1 MVKIVDIIFD
11 YMQSH
16 RRLTVPGL
24 GSFLKRGEGEE
35 IFFSE
40 FAKGDDGVLWGEMVS
55 RGVAEVVATAEIE
68 AFVERVRESLD
79 SSKPFFIVGV
89 GALIRKE
96 GEGVSLSR
104 TLAMDNAPVRPEPK
118 PEPKPKVEPKPEPQI
133 EPEQQ
138 PIQQPQPQP
147 QPQLKPKPKRSI
159 ASDVVKMMG
168 EIEALGRRESRRE
181 RDNAAESQE
190 RGVVIEEEEEYDES
204 ERYDEIVYENERG
217 EMSKPRKIRRIDPL
231 AIFLIVSVIVAI
243 GFFANGF
250 IIGWRIGSITLPAK
264 LDRVMVKVFGDGFD
278 EVEDASQFP
287 IDEVE

>member
-11 YMQSH
+11 YMKSH

-96 GEGVSLSR
+96 GGGVSLSR

-118 PEPKPKVEPKPEPQI
+118 PQPPIEPKVEPKAEPT
-133 EPEQQ
+133 QQ
-138 PIQQPQPQP
+138 PIQEPQD
-147 QPQLKPKPKRSI
+147 
-159 ASDVVKMMG
+159 AGD
-168 EIEALGRRESRRE
+168 
-181 RDNAAESQE
+181 
-190 RGVVIEEEEEYDES
+190 VIEEEEEYDES

-250 IIGWRIGSITLPAK
+250 LIGWRIGSIILPEK